1 MDAINF
7 NFSCNNVKGLQK
19 SKNYLQLLFQKKKK
33 KSEWYFILRRHALH
47 KRERNYVERLI

>member
-19 SKNYLQLLFQKKKK
+19 SKNYLQLFQKKKK
-33 KSEWYFILRRHALH
+33 NLNGILFLEDTHYT
-47 KRERNYVERLI
+47 KENEIMWKD

>member
-19 SKNYLQLLFQKKKK
+19 SKNYLQLVFQKKKK
-33 KSEWYFILRRHALH
+33 KI
-47 KRERNYVERLI
+47 

>member
-19 SKNYLQLLFQKKKK
+19 SKNYLQLLFQKKIKNLNG
-33 KSEWYFILRRHALH
+33 ILFLEDTHYT
-47 KRERNYVERLI
+47 KENEIMWKD

>member
-33 KSEWYFILRRHALH
+33 NLNGILFLENTQYT
-47 KRERNYVERLI
+47 KENEIMWKD

>member
-7 NFSCNNVKGLQK
+7 NFSCNNVKGLKK

-33 KSEWYFILRRHALH
+33 I
-47 KRERNYVERLI
+47 